1 MLIFIS
7 NCKYGGFMNIS
18 DFNDYR
24 SYLKAYILSL
34 PKKGRGFSARLSDA
48 IGVSP
53 VIISQVLS
61 DKRSFSLEQ
70 ASEVAN
76 FIGLNRLEEEYF
88 LELVQ
93 FDRAGSHRLKKF
105 HERKIAD
112 LKKKLQDV
120 KNRVHT
126 KKELDDKAKAF
137 YYANWYLVAI
147 RLLIN
152 NQDFQNPEVIAEAL
166 NLNLERV
173 REALLF
179 LEEYNLIEKNNDLYN
194 WVGTSTH
201 IPFDSPLVNRH
212 HQNWRT
218 QATKKMEQ
226 EQAGETELF
235 FTSPMIIDKDCAVKL
250 RGMILKFIEESQAI
264 SVKAPSKDLY
274 CMNLDLFQITQSE

>member
-1 MLIFIS
+1 
-7 NCKYGGFMNIS
+7 MNIS
-18 DFNDYR
+18 DYKDYR
-24 SYLKAYILSL
+24 SYLKDYISQL
-34 PKKGRGFSARLSDA
+34 PKNGRGFSARLADA

-70 ASEVAN
+70 ASDVAN

-93 FDRAGSHRLKKF
+93 YDRAGSHRLKKF
-105 HERKIAD
+105 HERRLSD

-120 KNRVHT
+120 KNRVHA

-152 NQDFQNPEVIAEAL
+152 NPQFHNPETLAEVL

-179 LEEYNLIEKNNDLYN
+179 LEEYNLIEKIGDKYS

-201 IPFDSPLVNRH
+201 IPYDSPLVNRH

-226 EQAGETELF
+226 ERAGETEIF
-235 FTSPMIIDKDCAVKL
+235 FTAPMIIDRECAVKL
-250 RGMILKFIEESQAI
+250 RGMILKFIEESQAV
-264 SVKAPSKDLY
+264 SSKAPSKDLY
-274 CMNLDLFQITQSE
+274 CMNLDLFQVTMSE